1 MKAAARRAPSATEI
15 VLPETD
21 HMGES
26 ILQALISELLRP
38 LLARFLRDRGERAFV
53 GADQFFYYDEDDVSR
68 RIAPDVYV
76 IPGIEGPREE
86 RVWRCWEL
94 EAPPSF
100 ALEIVGRDRAKDYE
114 DVLIDYK
121 AIGVRELV
129 VFDPDWT
136 PRSRTRVRW
145 QVWRRLKKRGLV
157 CVLRSN
163 EDRVESSVLRC
174 WLRLVG
180 EGGDR
185 RVRLATGEHG
195 VTLVPTDDERAEQE
209 RERAERERERAER
222 AQLEAEAAQVTAAQ
236 HSANA
241 EHERAMREAVERER
255 DALRAALAAATA
267 SRRTKKK

>member
-1 MKAAARRAPSATEI
+1 MKTAARPKHTATI
-15 VLPETD
+15 VALPETD

-38 LLARFLRDRGERAFV
+38 LLARFLLERGERAFV
-53 GADQFFYYDEDDVSR
+53 GADQFFYYDPEDISR

-76 IPGIEGPREE
+76 IPGIEGPRDE

-100 ALEIVGRDRAKDYE
+100 ALEIVGRDVAKDYE
-114 DVLIDYK
+114 DVLVDYK

-136 PRSRTRVRW
+136 PRSRARVRW
-145 QVWRRLKKRGLV
+145 QVWRKVKKRDLV

-185 RVRLATGEHG
+185 RVRLATGELG
-195 VTLVPTDDERAEQE
+195 ATLVPTDAERAEQE
-209 RERAERERERAER
+209 RAR
-222 AQLEAEAAQVTAAQ
+222 
-236 HSANA
+236 A
-241 EHERAMREAVERER
+241 EHERQSAAQERARAEHERTLRAAIERER
-255 DALRAALAAATA
+255 DELRAALAATKAP
-267 SRRTKKK
+267 RRPKKKRA

>member
-1 MKAAARRAPSATEI
+1 MKAAAHKASRAPGVA
-15 VLPETD
+15 LPETD

-38 LLARFLRDRGERAFV
+38 LLARFLRERGERAFV
-53 GADQFFYYDEDDVSR
+53 GADQFFYYDEGDISR

-94 EAPPSF
+94 DAPPSF
-100 ALEIVGRDRAKDYE
+100 ALEIVGRDVAKDYE

-136 PRSRTRVRW
+136 ARSRTRVRW

-163 EDRVESSVLRC
+163 EDRVESSALRC

-185 RVRLATGEHG
+185 RVRLAIGEQG
-195 VTLVPTDDERAEQE
+195 ATLVPTDD
-209 RERAERERERAER
+209 ERAERERERAER
-222 AQLEAEAAQVTAAQ
+222 ASEQAER
-236 HSANA
+236 
-241 EHERAMREAVERER
+241 ERAMREALERER

-267 SRRTKKK
+267 SRRPKK

>member
-1 MKAAARRAPSATEI
+1 MKAAAHKASRAPGVA
-15 VLPETD
+15 LPETD
-21 HMGES
+21 HTGES

-38 LLARFLRDRGERAFV
+38 LLARFLRERGERAFV
-53 GADQFFYYDEDDVSR
+53 GADQFFYYDDADISR

-94 EAPPSF
+94 EQPPSF
-100 ALEIVGRDRAKDYE
+100 ALEVVGRDRAKDYE

-163 EDRVESSVLRC
+163 EDRVESSALRC

-185 RVRLATGEHG
+185 RVRLATGEQG
-195 VTLVPTDDERAEQE
+195 STLVLTDDERAQQE
-209 RERAERERERAER
+209 HERAERER
-222 AQLEAEAAQVTAAQ
+222 
-236 HSANA
+236 
-241 EHERAMREAVERER
+241 AMRESVERER
-255 DALRAALAAATA
+255 DELRAALAAALTG
-267 SRRTKKK
+267 SRPKK

>member
-1 MKAAARRAPSATEI
+1 
-15 VLPETD
+15 
-21 HMGES
+21 MGES

-38 LLARFLRDRGERAFV
+38 LLARFLRERGERAFV
-53 GADQFFYYDEDDVSR
+53 GADQFFYYDEVDISR

-94 EAPPSF
+94 ERPPSF

-185 RVRLATGEHG
+185 RVRLATGEQG
-195 VTLVPTDDERAEQE
+195 STLVLTDDERAQQE
-209 RERAERERERAER
+209 HGRAERER
-222 AQLEAEAAQVTAAQ
+222 
-236 HSANA
+236 
-241 EHERAMREAVERER
+241 AMRESLERER
-255 DALRAALAAATA
+255 DELRAALAAALA
-267 SRRTKKK
+267 GSQPKK